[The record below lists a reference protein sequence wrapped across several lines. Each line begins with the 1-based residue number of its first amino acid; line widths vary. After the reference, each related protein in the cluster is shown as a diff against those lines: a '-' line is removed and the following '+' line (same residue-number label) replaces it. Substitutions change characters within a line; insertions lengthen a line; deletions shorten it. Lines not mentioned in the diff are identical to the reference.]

1 MERYN
6 NIKLTPDQSFDDLKR
21 IVSKKMRISRNQTPY
36 FRVVKKSIDARNKSD
51 IKVIYSVEAD
61 TTPIPEFSIPAYPT
75 VTAKERPV
83 IAGFGPSGIFCALVL
98 AKAGLKPIV
107 LEKGD
112 SMEVRTQKVETF
124 WNTGILD
131 EESNV
136 QFGEGGAGTFSDGKL
151 TTLINSPLCAE
162 VLHSFYSAGA
172 PEEILYLNKPH
183 IGTDNLK
190 KVVVNLRN
198 QIRDLGGEIF
208 FRTAVTE
215 IETSKAKVC
224 RVITNRGTSYFTDRL
239 ILATGHSGRE
249 IYRLLLRHG
258 ILMTPKAF
266 SVGVRIE
273 HEQSMINRSQY
284 GRFAEHPNLPP
295 AEYKL
300 VYHAPNGRSA
310 YTFCMCPGGMVVA
323 SSSETGTIVTNGM
336 SNFRRNGTNANSALL
351 VGVDPKDFGY
361 EPLSGVAFQEQLE
374 RKAFELGK
382 GDHRAPCQRID
393 DFMKGRIGNGFS
405 DIPPTYRPGVTPA
418 DLNRLFPEDINTTL
432 KGALLDMNRKL
443 DGFITPSAPLTGV
456 ESRTSAPLRVERNE
470 SYQSPSLQG
479 LYPCG
484 EGCGYAGGI
493 MSAAVDGIR
502 IARGIIR
509 ECDPSANFESKII

>member
-1 MERYN
+1 MERFN
-6 NIKLTPDQSFDDLKR
+6 NIKLTPDQTMDDLKR
-21 IVSKKMRISRNQTPY
+21 IVSKKMGIPASQLRSFRI
-36 FRVVKKSIDARNKSD
+36 VKKSIDARNKSD
-51 IKVIYSVEAD
+51 IRVIYSVEAD
-61 TTPIPEFSIPAYPT
+61 TNPISETATPTYPT
-75 VTAKERPV
+75 VLAKERPV
-83 IAGFGPSGIFCALVL
+83 IAGFGPAGIFCALVL

-112 SMEVRTQKVETF
+112 NMEARTQKVEAF
-124 WNTGILD
+124 WTTGVLD

-162 VLHSFYSAGA
+162 VLRSFYLAGA
-172 PEEILYLNKPH
+172 PEEILYLSKPH

-190 KVVVNLRN
+190 KVVMNLRN
-198 QIRDLGGEIF
+198 QIQDLGGEIL
-208 FRTAVTE
+208 FRTSVTDL
-215 IETSKAKVC
+215 ETLNSSVR
-224 RVITNRGTSYFTDRL
+224 RVITNRGRAFFTDRL

-249 IYRLLLRHG
+249 IYRMLHRHG

-273 HEQSMINRSQY
+273 HEQRMINRSQY

-300 VYHAPNGRSA
+300 VYHAQSGRSA
-310 YTFCMCPGGMVVA
+310 YTFCMCPGGVVVA
-323 SSSETGTIVTNGM
+323 SSSEKGTIVTNGM
-336 SNFRRNGTNANSALL
+336 SNFRRDGINANSALL
-351 VGVDPKDFGY
+351 VGVDPKDFGS

-374 RKAFELGK
+374 RKAFELGRESY
-382 GDHRAPCQRID
+382 RAPCQRAE
-393 DFMKGRIGNGFS
+393 DFMRGRISRSFS
-405 DIPPTYRPGVTPA
+405 DIFPTYRPGITPA
-418 DLNRLFPEDINTTL
+418 DLNQLFPEAVSETL
-432 KGALLDMNRKL
+432 KSALLDMNRKL
-443 DGFITPSAPLTGV
+443 NGFLTPSAPLTGV

-470 SYQSPSLQG
+470 LYQSPSLKG

-502 IARGIIR
+502 IARGIIC
-509 ECDPSANFESKII
+509 ECDPNVNFES

>member
-1 MERYN
+1 MKKIN
-6 NIKLTPDQSFDDLKR
+6 NIKLTPDQTADDLKR
-21 IVSKKMRISRNQTPY
+21 IVAKKIGIQPPRLKHFRIT
-36 FRVVKKSIDARNKSD
+36 KKSIDARNKSD
-51 IKVIYSVEAD
+51 IKIVYSVEAD
-61 TTPIPEFSIPAYPT
+61 IAPFSETRTITYPSVST
-75 VTAKERPV
+75 EERPV
-83 IAGFGPSGIFCALVL
+83 IAGFGPAGIFCALVL
-98 AKAGLKPIV
+98 AKAGLKPII

-112 SMEVRTQKVETF
+112 NMETRTQKVETF
-124 WNTGILD
+124 WRTGVLD

-162 VLHSFYSAGA
+162 VLHSFYLAGA
-172 PEEILYLNKPH
+172 PEEILYLSKPH

-190 KVVVNLRN
+190 KVVVSLRN
-198 QIRDLGGEIF
+198 QIQDLGGEIL
-208 FRTAVTE
+208 FRNSVTE
-215 IETSKAKVC
+215 LETRDAKIRNVT
-224 RVITNRGTSYFTDRL
+224 TNRGKSFFTDRL

-249 IYRLLLRHG
+249 IYRLLYRHG

-273 HEQSMINRSQY
+273 HDQRMINRSQY

-300 VYHAPNGRSA
+300 VYHAPSGRSA
-310 YTFCMCPGGMVVA
+310 YTFCMCPGGSVVA
-323 SSSETGTIVTNGM
+323 SQSESGTIVTNGM
-336 SNFRRNGTNANSALL
+336 SNFRRDGTNANSALL
-351 VGVDPKDFGY
+351 VGVDPDDFGY

-374 RKAFELGK
+374 RKAFELG
-382 GDHRAPCQRID
+382 RESYQAPCQRAE
-393 DFMKGRIGNGFS
+393 DFLHGRVSHDFS
-405 DIPPTYRPGVTPA
+405 DISPTYRPGITPA
-418 DLNRLFPEDINTTL
+418 DLNRLFPESINATL
-432 KGALLDMNRKL
+432 KGALTDMDRKL
-443 DGFITPSAPLTGV
+443 HGFLMPSAPLTGV

-470 SYQSPSLQG
+470 QYQSPSLKG

-509 ECDPSANFESKII
+509 ECDPNINFES